1 MPRRRTGIAAAL
13 FAACSFGTLR
23 ADVTPPAY
31 VSFDGASRTWRI
43 GNTFLE
49 RALSLDGDGHFLTAS
64 FLDKKTGRDWA
75 CPGLS
80 SGEFLISFVPAVAG
94 AQGEVSRT
102 GYAAWRLVSESR
114 RIEADGTAELDV
126 TLLEPDD
133 GVEVTVHYQCFPEAP
148 VIRSWLDVS
157 NTGSAPVTL
166 TAADA
171 YDLRVQGDGS
181 VPDLLWVHNF
191 TWAHPDLGFYPEVD
205 SLDPGEKVDVTAGA
219 LGDGASG
226 SSPISLKASPV
237 DFTTGPFGEGAA
249 WFALRGARPGSGLFG
264 GWEWSGTGDFQFTP
278 SNRTLGLVELRAG
291 FADGHFAH
299 VLAPGESFAAPAGF
313 VGFFTGGW
321 DGAAIATRRLVEG
334 RYAPPLPDANF
345 PYAGFDTWGYSENID
360 ETLVGTLIDSAADLG
375 AETFTLDA
383 GWMDLIGN
391 WRPRPGA
398 FDGGIAALSDHAHQR
413 GLKFGLWMAFGVAD
427 PGSDVVQQHPEWVAT
442 DEGEPIA
449 GDFGSVALCLGNPDV
464 QAWVVSE
471 IDRVVNDYGVD
482 WLVHD
487 FGVIAACTNPAHGHQ
502 AGDGEWATTAG
513 YYAILD
519 EVRRRHPKLIIE
531 NCWDGGSMIDF
542 GMVRRHDTS
551 NTSDYNSALTGR
563 QGVYGLTYVLPPR
576 YAEKYIGDDG
586 TPPAY
591 RFASGLPGGPL
602 LLMGQ
607 PTAWDD
613 ATASAARS
621 AVGLFKRLRP
631 LLRDGTLY
639 HLLGPPAQ
647 DGWDSLLSWDPDLG
661 KGILLAYRG
670 ENPAAGMTLF
680 PRGLPDAATFQLLCE
695 DRLADGTLA
704 GGDLTAVGLG
714 QELEREGISV
724 SIPDPDGTA
733 VVQLLSDAPAPAV
746 RPPDR

>member
-1 MPRRRTGIAAAL
+1 MSRRRTGIAAAL
-13 FAACSFGTLR
+13 FAACSFGTLSVD
-23 ADVTPPAY
+23 AVPPDYAVPPAY
-31 VSFDGASRTWRI
+31 VSFDGASLTWRI

-64 FLDKKTGRDWA
+64 FVDKRTGRDWA
-75 CPGLS
+75 RPGVN
-80 SGEFLISFVPAVAG
+80 SGEFRISFVPAG
-94 AQGEVSRT
+94 ADVQGVVSRT
-102 GYAAWRLVSESR
+102 GRAAWRLVSESR
-114 RIEADGTAELDV
+114 RIYANGTAELGV

-133 GVEVTVHYQCFPEAP
+133 GIEVTAHYQCFPETP

-181 VPDLLWVHNF
+181 APDLLWVHNF
-191 TWAHPDLGFYPEVD
+191 TWAHPDLGFYPETD
-205 SLDPGEKVDVTAGA
+205 SPAPGEKVA
-219 LGDGASG
+219 
-226 SSPISLKASPV
+226 
-237 DFTTGPFGEGAA
+237 FTTGPFGDGAA

-264 GWEWSGTGDFQFTP
+264 GWEWSGTGDFQFTY
-278 SNRTLGLVELRAG
+278 SRWTAGLVALRAG
-291 FADGHFAH
+291 FAEGHFAH
-299 VLAPGESFAAPAGF
+299 VLAPGESFTAPAGF

-321 DGAAIATRRLVEG
+321 DGAAIATRRLVES

-360 ETLVGTLIDSAADLG
+360 ENLVGNLIDRAADLG

-383 GWMDLIGN
+383 GWMDRIGN

-427 PGSDVVQQHPEWVAT
+427 PSSDVVQQHPEWVAT

-464 QAWVVSE
+464 QAWVISE

-482 WLVHD
+482 WLLHD

-576 YAEKYIGDDG
+576 FAGKYIGDDG

-591 RFASGLPGGPL
+591 RFASGIPGGPL

-607 PTAWDD
+607 PTAWDA

-639 HLLGPPAQ
+639 HLSGPPSPN
-647 DGWDSLLSWDPDLG
+647 GWDGLLSWDRVLG
-661 KGILLAYRG
+661 RGILLAYRG
-670 ENPAAGMTLF
+670 ENPATGMTLF
-680 PRGLPDAATFQLLCE
+680 PRGLPDAGTFQLLCE
-695 DRLADGTLA
+695 HRLVDGTLA
-704 GGDLTAVGLG
+704 GGILTAAGLG
-714 QELEREGISV
+714 QELEREGIAV

-733 VVQLLSDAPAPAV
+733 VIRLLDEAAAPAV
-746 RPPDR
+746 RPRER